1 MVSSKDIECLLFGII
16 HGRVSVLVKGDLM
29 IAYVQ
34 GILENLEIDKAVID
48 VGGIGYEVNI
58 SASTCDRMPGI
69 GDNVKLYT
77 YMNVKE
83 DEMSLFGFLTR
94 DEIRMFRMLITVS
107 GIGPKGALSIL
118 SVFDTDD
125 LRFAILAGDVKTISK
140 APGIGKK
147 TAERLVLELRDKIS
161 NADITG
167 TEGIGQAAGSA
178 STGKSS
184 GEDVSSRD
192 EAVEALAALGYNAT
206 DAMKAVRKVLSNSDE
221 KLDTEAILK
230 LALKELF

>member
-1 MVSSKDIECLLFGII
+1 
-16 HGRVSVLVKGDLM
+16 M

-184 GEDVSSRD
+184 GEDASSRD

-206 DAMKAVRKVLSNSDE
+206 DAMKAVRKVLSASDE

>member
-1 MVSSKDIECLLFGII
+1 
-16 HGRVSVLVKGDLM
+16 M

-58 SASTCDRMPGI
+58 SASTCDRMPGL

-161 NADITG
+161 NTDITG
-167 TEGIGQAAGSA
+167 TEGLGQAAGSA

-184 GEDVSSRD
+184 GEDASSRD

-206 DAMKAVRKVLSNSDE
+206 DAMKAVRKVLSASDE

>member
-1 MVSSKDIECLLFGII
+1 
-16 HGRVSVLVKGDLM
+16 M

-34 GILENLEIDKAVID
+34 GTLENLDIDKAVID
-48 VGGIGYEVNI
+48 VGGVGYEVNI
-58 SASTCDRMPGI
+58 CASTCDKMPGL
-69 GDNVKLYT
+69 GENVKLYT

-94 DEIRMFRMLITVS
+94 DEIKMFRMLITVS

-118 SVFDTDD
+118 SVFNTDD
-125 LRFAILAGDVKTISK
+125 LRFAILSSDVKTISK

-161 NADITG
+161 NADITKKD
-167 TEGIGQAAGSA
+167 EGLGGQESA
-178 STGKSS
+178 MAVGNTS
-184 GEDVSSRD
+184 EDPSSRD
-192 EAVEALAALGYNAT
+192 EAVEALAALGYNPT
-206 DAMKAVRKVLSNSDE
+206 DAMRAVRKVLSSANE
-221 KLDTEAILK
+221 KLDTESILK

>member
-16 HGRVSVLVKGDLM
+16 HGRASILVKGDLM

-161 NADITG
+161 NADITSA
-167 TEGIGQAAGSA
+167 EGIGQAAGSA

-184 GEDVSSRD
+184 GEDASSRD

-206 DAMKAVRKVLSNSDE
+206 DAMKAVRKVLSASDE

>member
-1 MVSSKDIECLLFGII
+1 
-16 HGRVSVLVKGDLM
+16 M

-69 GDNVKLYT
+69 GESVKLYT

-125 LRFAILAGDVKTISK
+125 LRFAILSGDTKTISK

-161 NADITG
+161 NADIKG
-167 TEGIGQAAGSA
+167 TDDAASAGSLSGI
-178 STGKSS
+178 STKD
-184 GEDVSSRD
+184 EDVSSRD

-206 DAMKAVRKVLSNSDE
+206 DAMKAVRKVLSSSDE

>member
-1 MVSSKDIECLLFGII
+1 
-16 HGRVSVLVKGDLM
+16 M

-58 SASTCDRMPGI
+58 SASTCDRMPGL

-167 TEGIGQAAGSA
+167 TEGIGQAAGSV

-184 GEDVSSRD
+184 GEDASSRD

>member
-16 HGRVSVLVKGDLM
+16 HGRASILVKGDLM

-58 SASTCDRMPGI
+58 SASTCDRMPGL

-184 GEDVSSRD
+184 GEDASSRD

-206 DAMKAVRKVLSNSDE
+206 DAMKAVRKVLSASDD

>member
-1 MVSSKDIECLLFGII
+1 
-16 HGRVSVLVKGDLM
+16 M

-167 TEGIGQAAGSA
+167 TEGIGQAAGRA

-184 GEDVSSRD
+184 GEDASSRD

-206 DAMKAVRKVLSNSDE
+206 DAMKAVRKVLSASDE

>member
-1 MVSSKDIECLLFGII
+1 
-16 HGRVSVLVKGDLM
+16 M

-34 GILENLEIDKAVID
+34 GILENLEIDQAVID
-48 VGGIGYEVNI
+48 VGGIGYEVHI

-69 GDNVKLYT
+69 GESVKLYT

-107 GIGPKGALSIL
+107 GIGPKGAMGIL
-118 SVFDTDD
+118 SVFATDD

-161 NADITG
+161 NDDI
-167 TEGIGQAAGSA
+167 AAGEAAGVAVPSGDG
-178 STGKSS
+178 TG
-184 GEDVSSRD
+184 DNAARD
-192 EAVEALAALGYNAT
+192 EAVEALVALGYNGT
-206 DAMKAVRKVLSNSDE
+206 DAMRAVRKVLTSAKKELN
-221 KLDTEAILK
+221 TEEMLK
-230 LALKELF
+230 LSLKELM

>member
-1 MVSSKDIECLLFGII
+1 
-16 HGRVSVLVKGDLM
+16 M

-58 SASTCDRMPGI
+58 SASTCDRMPGL

-178 STGKSS
+178 SIGKSS
-184 GEDVSSRD
+184 GEDASSRD

-206 DAMKAVRKVLSNSDE
+206 DAMKAVRKVLSASDD

>member
-1 MVSSKDIECLLFGII
+1 
-16 HGRVSVLVKGDLM
+16 M

-58 SASTCDRMPGI
+58 SVSTCDRMPGI

-167 TEGIGQAAGSA
+167 TEGIGQAAGSV

-184 GEDVSSRD
+184 GEDASSRD

-206 DAMKAVRKVLSNSDE
+206 DAMKAVRKVLSASDD

>member
-1 MVSSKDIECLLFGII
+1 
-16 HGRVSVLVKGDLM
+16 M

-161 NADITG
+161 NSDITG

-178 STGKSS
+178 STGTSS
-184 GEDVSSRD
+184 GEDASSRD

-206 DAMKAVRKVLSNSDE
+206 DAMKAVRIVLSNSDE

>member
-1 MVSSKDIECLLFGII
+1 
-16 HGRVSVLVKGDLM
+16 M

-161 NADITG
+161 NTDITG

-184 GEDVSSRD
+184 GEDASSRD

-206 DAMKAVRKVLSNSDE
+206 DAMKAVRKVLSASDE

>member
-1 MVSSKDIECLLFGII
+1 
-16 HGRVSVLVKGDLM
+16 M

-58 SASTCDRMPGI
+58 SASTCDRMPGL

-147 TAERLVLELRDKIS
+147 TAERLVLELRNKIS

-178 STGKSS
+178 SIGKSS
-184 GEDVSSRD
+184 GEDASSRD

-206 DAMKAVRKVLSNSDE
+206 DAMKAVRKVLSASDD

>member
-16 HGRVSVLVKGDLM
+16 HGRASILVKGDLM

-161 NADITG
+161 NADITE

-184 GEDVSSRD
+184 GEDASSRD

>member
-1 MVSSKDIECLLFGII
+1 
-16 HGRVSVLVKGDLM
+16 M

-69 GDNVKLYT
+69 GNNVKLYT

-178 STGKSS
+178 SIGKSS
-184 GEDVSSRD
+184 GEDASSRD

-206 DAMKAVRKVLSNSDE
+206 DAMKAVRKVLSASDE

>member
-1 MVSSKDIECLLFGII
+1 
-16 HGRVSVLVKGDLM
+16 M

-167 TEGIGQAAGSA
+167 TEGIGQAAGSV

-184 GEDVSSRD
+184 GEDASSRD

-206 DAMKAVRKVLSNSDE
+206 DAMKAVRKVLSASDD

>member
-1 MVSSKDIECLLFGII
+1 
-16 HGRVSVLVKGDLM
+16 M

-69 GDNVKLYT
+69 GESVKLYT

-125 LRFAILAGDVKTISK
+125 LRFAILSGDTKTISK

-161 NADITG
+161 NADIKG
-167 TEGIGQAAGSA
+167 SDDSAAAGSLSGI
-178 STGKSS
+178 STKD
-184 GEDVSSRD
+184 EDVSSRD

-206 DAMKAVRKVLSNSDE
+206 DAMKAVRKVLSSSDE

>member
-1 MVSSKDIECLLFGII
+1 
-16 HGRVSVLVKGDLM
+16 M

-178 STGKSS
+178 STGNSS
-184 GEDVSSRD
+184 GEDASSRD

-206 DAMKAVRKVLSNSDE
+206 DAMKAVRKVLSASDD

>member
-1 MVSSKDIECLLFGII
+1 
-16 HGRVSVLVKGDLM
+16 M

-34 GILENLEIDKAVID
+34 GILENLEIDKAIID

-94 DEIRMFRMLITVS
+94 DEIRMFKMLITVS

-167 TEGIGQAAGSA
+167 GVESAVAGSA
-178 STGKSS
+178 ASGKSS
-184 GEDVSSRD
+184 GEDASSRD

-206 DAMKAVRKVLSNSDE
+206 DAMKAVRKVLSSTEE

>member
-1 MVSSKDIECLLFGII
+1 
-16 HGRVSVLVKGDLM
+16 M

-178 STGKSS
+178 SIGKSS
-184 GEDVSSRD
+184 GEDASSRD

-206 DAMKAVRKVLSNSDE
+206 DAMKAVRKVLSASDD

>member
-1 MVSSKDIECLLFGII
+1 MGSLC
-16 HGRVSVLVKGDLM
+16 GD
-29 IAYVQ
+29 
-34 GILENLEIDKAVID
+34 LEIDKAVID

-94 DEIRMFRMLITVS
+94 DEIRMFRLLITVS

-167 TEGIGQAAGSA
+167 TEGIGQAAGSV
-178 STGKSS
+178 STGKAS
-184 GEDVSSRD
+184 GEDASSRD

-206 DAMKAVRKVLSNSDE
+206 DAMKAVRKVLSASDE

>member
-1 MVSSKDIECLLFGII
+1 
-16 HGRVSVLVKGDLM
+16 M

-58 SASTCDRMPGI
+58 SASTCDRMPGL

-167 TEGIGQAAGSA
+167 TEGIGQAAGSV
-178 STGKSS
+178 STGKAS
-184 GEDVSSRD
+184 GEDASSRD

-206 DAMKAVRKVLSNSDE
+206 DAMKAVRKVLSASDE

>member
-1 MVSSKDIECLLFGII
+1 
-16 HGRVSVLVKGDLM
+16 M

-58 SASTCDRMPGI
+58 SASTCDRMPGL

-178 STGKSS
+178 SIGKSS
-184 GEDVSSRD
+184 GEDASSRD

-206 DAMKAVRKVLSNSDE
+206 DAMKAVRKVLSASDE

>member
-1 MVSSKDIECLLFGII
+1 MVSSKEIECLLFGII
-16 HGRVSVLVKGDLM
+16 HGRVSALVKGDLM

-184 GEDVSSRD
+184 GEDASSRD

-206 DAMKAVRKVLSNSDE
+206 DAMKAVRKVLSASDE

>member
-1 MVSSKDIECLLFGII
+1 
-16 HGRVSVLVKGDLM
+16 M

-58 SASTCDRMPGI
+58 SASTCDRMPGL

-167 TEGIGQAAGSA
+167 AEAPGQAAGSIT
-178 STGKSS
+178 SGKAS
-184 GEDVSSRD
+184 GEDASSRD

-206 DAMKAVRKVLSNSDE
+206 DAMKAVRKVLSSTDE